1 MATVN
6 YIPYQRQSA
15 VSLGKVAGYV
25 SQDEKT
31 QDRRTGRKLVSGV
44 RCSSHFAVQEFRA
57 ARTAHHKKSPV
68 WFYHY
73 TQSFS
78 PKEPITGPQA
88 HQLAKEFAEQAWPES
103 QVLVA
108 THVDARHIHSHFL
121 VNAVCYESG
130 KMLRQGPRT
139 LEHLRDLSDQL
150 CMKYHY
156 CSPYYACPKKGKT
169 PRNTSTKTWGR

>member
-57 ARTAHHKKSPV
+57 ARAAHHKKSPV

-78 PKEPITGPQA
+78 PNEKD
-88 HQLAKEFAEQAWPES
+88 W
-103 QVLVA
+103 V
-108 THVDARHIHSHFL
+108 
-121 VNAVCYESG
+121 
-130 KMLRQGPRT
+130 
-139 LEHLRDLSDQL
+139 
-150 CMKYHY
+150 
-156 CSPYYACPKKGKT
+156 
-169 PRNTSTKTWGR
+169 